1 VEEASDA
8 HVISASIDEPGR
20 FGAIFD
26 RHATS
31 LHRYVVRR
39 LGPFEA
45 EAMVGDVFRIAFEKR
60 STYDVSRPNA
70 RPWLYGIATN
80 LVAKHRRGEA
90 RRIRAVARLAAQ
102 RLPATD
108 LADGVTGAVDADL
121 LWPRVAE
128 AVASLPEPERDA
140 LLLHVWEG
148 LSYED
153 VADALGIPVGTVR
166 SRLHRARGRI
176 RELTD
181 GRGRE
186 HANTDSRNPG
196 RIGS

>member
-1 VEEASDA
+1 MEEASDA
-8 HVISASIDEPGR
+8 DVIAASLDQPAQ

-31 LHRYVVRR
+31 LHRYFVRR

-45 EAMVGDVFRIAFEKR
+45 ETMVGDVFRIAFEKR
-60 STYDVSRPNA
+60 CTYDGSRPNA

-80 LVAKHRRGEA
+80 LLAKHHRSEA

-102 RLPATD
+102 RLPALD
-108 LADGVTGAVDADL
+108 LADGVSDVVDADS

-128 AVASLPEPERDA
+128 AVSSLPEAERDA

-153 VADALGIPVGTVR
+153 VADALGVPVGTVR